1 MVINRPGFG
10 QNPVSVC
17 SIDMRQTL
25 DFLTRLA
32 ANNTRE
38 WFNAHKDEY
47 LNVKADV
54 EAFTQRLIEAVTEL
68 EPEASML
75 TPADCL
81 YRIYRDT
88 RFSSDKTPYKNHIG
102 IYINPR
108 GGKKSEFCGY
118 YVHIQP
124 GECLV
129 AGGAW
134 FPEAPLLKEYR
145 SEIYHNADEYLGI
158 INNPEFAA
166 AFEPYW
172 QEPLK
177 TAPKGFPKDWEHI
190 DLLKPKSFVYASG
203 LTDREFTSKNVVKK
217 ISNLFRILK
226 PYDDFFNFTL
236 EEHPDLA
243 VRSPRSRK

>member
-1 MVINRPGFG
+1 MNDV
-10 QNPVSVC
+10 
-17 SIDMRQTL
+17 L
-25 DFLTRLA
+25 EFLKQLA
-32 ANNTRE
+32 ANNDRD
-38 WFNAHKDEY
+38 WFNAHKEDY
-47 LNVKADV
+47 LKVKAEV
-54 EAFTQRLIEAVTEL
+54 EDFTRLLIAEVAKL
-68 EPEASML
+68 EPEAAYL
-75 TPADCL
+75 TPSDCL

-145 SEIYHNADEYLGI
+145 SEIYHNIDEYITILE
-158 INNPEFAA
+158 NPEFSKH
-166 AFEPYW
+166 FKPYW

-177 TAPKGFPKDWEHI
+177 TAPKGFPKDFPYL
-190 DLLKPKSFVYASG
+190 DLLKPKSFVFACE
-203 LTDREFTSKNVVKK
+203 LTDREFCSKNIVKK
-217 ISNLFRILK
+217 LAELFRILK

-236 EEHPDLA
+236 EEHPELA
-243 VRSPRSRK
+243 VRTPKRR

>member
-1 MVINRPGFG
+1 MKEV
-10 QNPVSVC
+10 
-17 SIDMRQTL
+17 L
-25 DFLTRLA
+25 EFLNQLA
-32 ANNTRE
+32 ANNNRD
-38 WFNAHKDEY
+38 WFNAHKEDY
-47 LNVKADV
+47 LKVKASV
-54 EAFTQRLIEAVTEL
+54 EAFTQKLIAEVAKM
-68 EPEASML
+68 EPEAAYLNPS
-75 TPADCL
+75 DCL

-118 YVHIQP
+118 YVHLQP

-145 SEIYHNADEYLGI
+145 NEIYHNIDEYLEI
-158 INNPEFAA
+158 IGNPEFAKHYK
-166 AFEPYW
+166 PYW

-177 TAPKGFPKDWEHI
+177 TAPKGFPKDWPHI
-190 DLLKPKSFVYASG
+190 ELIKPKSFVYACE
-203 LTDREFTSKNVVKK
+203 LTDKEFSSKNIVGRL
-217 ISNLFRILK
+217 SDLFRILK

-236 EEHPDLA
+236 EEHPELA
-243 VRSPRSRK
+243 VRTPKRR

>member
-1 MVINRPGFG
+1 MKEV
-10 QNPVSVC
+10 
-17 SIDMRQTL
+17 L
-25 DFLTRLA
+25 EFLKQLA
-32 ANNTRE
+32 ANNNRD
-38 WFNAHKDEY
+38 WFTNHKDGY
-47 LNVKADV
+47 MRVKARV
-54 EAFTQRLIEAVTEL
+54 EDFTGLLIDALTEI
-68 EPEASML
+68 EPEAAML

-88 RFSSDKTPYKNHIG
+88 RFSADKTPYKDHIG

-129 AGGAW
+129 GGGAW

-145 SEIYHNADEYLGI
+145 NEIYHNIEEYLEI
-158 INNPEFAA
+158 IRNPEFSKHYK
-166 AFEPYW
+166 PYW

-177 TAPKGFPKDWEHI
+177 TAPKGFPKDWEYI
-190 DLLKPKSFVYASG
+190 ELLKPKSFVYAASI
-203 LTDREFTSKNVVKK
+203 TDREMTSKNVMKK
-217 ISNLFRILK
+217 LSGLFRILK

-236 EEHPDLA
+236 EEHPELA
-243 VRSPRSRK
+243 VRAPNRR

>member
-1 MVINRPGFG
+1 MKKTIE
-10 QNPVSVC
+10 
-17 SIDMRQTL
+17 
-25 DFLTRLA
+25 FLKKLA
-32 ANNTRE
+32 AHNNRE
-38 WFNAHKDEY
+38 WFNEHKGEY
-47 LNVKADV
+47 LQVKGYV
-54 EAFTQRLIEAVTEL
+54 ENFTQQLIDEIAKF
-68 EPEASML
+68 EPEAAYL

-118 YVHIQP
+118 YVHIEP

-134 FPEAPLLKEYR
+134 FPESPLLKIYR
-145 SEIYHNADEYLGI
+145 SEIYNNVEEYLDI

-166 AFEPYW
+166 SFKTYW

-190 DLLKPKSFVYASG
+190 DLLKPKSFVFAATLSDKEMESKDIVG
-203 LTDREFTSKNVVKK
+203 KLTR
-217 ISNLFRILK
+217 LFKLLK

-236 EEHPDLA
+236 EQHPELS
-243 VRSPRSRK
+243 VRTPKRR

>member
-1 MVINRPGFG
+1 MKKTIE
-10 QNPVSVC
+10 
-17 SIDMRQTL
+17 
-25 DFLTRLA
+25 FLKKLA
-32 ANNTRE
+32 DNNNRE
-38 WFNAHKDEY
+38 WFNEHKEEY
-47 LNVKADV
+47 LQVKGDV
-54 EAFTQRLIEAVTEL
+54 ENFTQQLIDEIAKF
-68 EPEASML
+68 EPSANYL

-118 YVHIQP
+118 YVHIEP

-134 FPEAPLLKEYR
+134 FPESPLLKIYR
-145 SEIYHNADEYLGI
+145 TEIYNNVEEYLDI
-158 INNPEFAA
+158 ITNPEFAA
-166 AFEPYW
+166 SFQTYW

-190 DLLKPKSFVYASG
+190 DLLKPKSFVFAAPLSDKEMESKDILSKLTG
-203 LTDREFTSKNVVKK
+203 LFK
-217 ISNLFRILK
+217 LLK

-236 EEHPDLA
+236 EQHPELS
-243 VRSPRSRK
+243 VRTPKRR